1 MPDIKEQKLIYHLTS
16 LENMPGILEHGLLPR
31 AHLQDFEDVAD
42 QEIIEGRAE
51 HGLENYV
58 PFHWFARNPF
68 DGRVQADRPD
78 EDFALITVRRINA
91 QRENWKVIPR
101 HPLANAAP
109 QLLDFQLGFETID
122 WETMNNR
129 DYHDPECKSI
139 CMAECLSPGPVPVS
153 KFFKIYAPNSAV
165 AESIEEM
172 IDDMDLD
179 LELEVGVNPGMFR

>member
-42 QEIIEGRAE
+42 QEIIEGRSE

-78 EDFALITVRRINA
+78 EDFALITVRRIKA

-109 QLLDFQLGFETID
+109 QLLDFQPGFDTID

-153 KFFKIYAPNSAV
+153 KFFKIYAPNDAV
-165 AESIEEM
+165 AEAIEEM
-172 IDDMDLD
+172 IDDMDL
-179 LELEVGVNPGMFR
+179 ELEVDVNPGMFL